1 MKMKKTT
8 RQAFLLLCLLHIFL
22 CLSFHVRVHQ
32 GKPEICVRPS
42 PPCGDS
48 PKGGGEDTPGHN
60 YKKPC
65 KPIPRPPPPRDC

>member
-1 MKMKKTT
+1 M
-8 RQAFLLLCLLHIFL
+8 LLK
-22 CLSFHVRVHQ
+22 

-48 PKGGGEDTPGHN
+48 PKGGEDTPGRD